1 MATTTKRN
9 LIDRIAIATNTKRVL
24 VRKVVQKL
32 LDEIVEEIVKGRR
45 IEFRDFG
52 VFECKDRKARVA
64 QNPKTLDKVSVP
76 PRKTVKFKPGRTMRA
91 RLEATCEPLV
101 QAAQNLNHRS
111 SRELAAEEGS
121 TRGRVSAE
129 AKTR

>member
-32 LDEIVEEIVKGRR
+32 LDEIVEEIVKGHR

-76 PRKTVKFKPGRTMRA
+76 PRKTVKFKPGRTMRE
-91 RLEATCEPLV
+91 RLEETCEPLI
-101 QAAQNLNHRS
+101 QAAQNLNHRP
-111 SRELAAEEGS
+111 SRDLAAEEGS